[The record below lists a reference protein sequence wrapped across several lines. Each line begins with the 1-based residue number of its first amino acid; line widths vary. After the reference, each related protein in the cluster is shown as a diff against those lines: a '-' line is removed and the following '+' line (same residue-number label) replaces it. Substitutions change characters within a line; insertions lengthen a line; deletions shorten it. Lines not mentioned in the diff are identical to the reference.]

1 MRCRTRNLIS
11 VCAILSLNSLAMC
24 AHVETVDS
32 FCQLY
37 GPVIVNKGD
46 GAITAR
52 RAVKARILVNEQFYR
67 QACVKG

>member
-1 MRCRTRNLIS
+1 
-11 VCAILSLNSLAMC
+11 MC

-67 QACVKG
+67 QACVGKT